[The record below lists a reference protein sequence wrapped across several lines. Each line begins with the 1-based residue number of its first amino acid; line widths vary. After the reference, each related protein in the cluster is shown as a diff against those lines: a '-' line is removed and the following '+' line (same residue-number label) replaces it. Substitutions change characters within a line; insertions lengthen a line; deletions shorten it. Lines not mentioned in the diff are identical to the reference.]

1 MVALYNSVNAGLMTI
16 GMRDSKEE
24 TRENM
29 LPISDLETIFETIDR
44 TIVEVAKLM
53 APINDPE
60 VNCIIRLYE

>member
-29 LPISDLETIFETIDR
+29 LPISDLETIFEITDR

-53 APINDPE
+53 APMNDPE
-60 VNCIIRLYE
+60 ANCIPR